1 MMTMEERV
9 MAGLA
14 RPRLY
19 AILLGA
25 FGALALLICGVG
37 LLAVLSYV
45 VAQRS
50 RELAVR
56 SALGATQGHIVRLV
70 LRQGA
75 IVCVA
80 GLAVGIPAAWLL
92 SGAIRGL
99 LFGVGPHDAFTFV
112 LVPIVLL
119 VAGVAACVPPAVRAV
134 RLDPLR
140 LLRSS

>member
-1 MMTMEERV
+1 

-19 AILLGA
+19 AILLSA
-25 FGALALLICGVG
+25 FGALALLISGVG

-56 SALGATQGHIVRLV
+56 SALGATQGHIFRLV

-75 IVCVA
+75 VVCLA
-80 GLAVGIPAAWLL
+80 GLAAGIPTAWLL

-99 LFGVGPHDAFTFV
+99 LFGVEPHDAFTF
-112 LVPIVLL
+112 LIVPVVML
-119 VAGVAACVPPAVRAV
+119 VAAVAACLPPAVRAV